1 MKPTYYEALWHNC
14 NMCRIH
20 YMSEQPH
27 IRAYLCDDCWN
38 SIPHFKV
45 DNLPKRKITLD
56 APMTDWPLSW
66 ILLYTAGCIAC
77 MVVIGYYLWFG

>member
-1 MKPTYYEALWHNC
+1 
-14 NMCRIH
+14 
-20 YMSEQPH
+20 MSEQPH

-66 ILLYTAGCIAC
+66 ILLYTAGCIVC
-77 MVVIGYYLWFG
+77 MIVIGYYIIWE